1 MKTMKI
7 YLLLAFVFFGITS
20 EAQSVEHFLQ
30 IAAENNPE
38 IQSAYSEFEAAL
50 QKSPQVSTL
59 PDPTLTVSA
68 FGRMM
73 ETRLGAQEARFSLMQ
88 MFPWFGTLSARANS
102 ADLMAEAKF
111 QEYLNTREKVFMQVK
126 NAYADIYEAS
136 GTIAAKNENLEILD
150 SYRDLALN
158 RFEAGN
164 APMVNVVKVDIQ
176 KDEAETEI
184 EILKEEL
191 KTRKDQLRFLIND
204 LGVVE
209 IAVQDTLVVEF
220 DSFNEQD
227 FTEHP
232 RLAMLQKKTEAYQ
245 NDELIAEKNG
255 LPNLGVGVDY
265 SIISKRT
272 DANPENNGQD
282 AIMPM
287 VSISLPIFRKKYKA
301 QREESRLMA
310 QASEQQKEAVAN
322 ELKSEFSMAKY
333 QLKKSERLL
342 ELYSSQVEKSN
353 QANKLLIS
361 GFSNANSDFQEVL
374 QMNSDILLYKIQQ
387 VSALAQAYKAAAKL
401 EYLQYQNSDENE

>member
-1 MKTMKI
+1 MKTMKLYI
-7 YLLLAFVFFGITS
+7 LLAFVFFGITS

-50 QKSPQVSTL
+50 QKSPQVSSL

-88 MFPWFGTLSARANS
+88 MFPWFGTLSARTNS

-126 NAYADIYEAS
+126 NAYADIYEAF

-191 KTRKDQLRFLIND
+191 ETRKDQLRFLIND
-204 LGVVE
+204 LGDVE

-245 NDELIAEKNG
+245 NDELVAEKNG

-287 VSISLPIFRKKYKA
+287 VSISLPIFRKKYRA
-301 QREESRLMA
+301 QKEEARLMA

-322 ELKSEFSMAKY
+322 ELRSEFSMAKY

-342 ELYSSQVEKSN
+342 ELYSNQIEKSN

-361 GFSNANSDFQEVL
+361 GFSNSNSDFQEVL

>member
-1 MKTMKI
+1 MKNLKI
-7 YLLLAFVFFGITS
+7 YLLLAFAFFGITS

-50 QKSPQVSTL
+50 QKSSQVSSL

-73 ETRLGAQEARFSLMQ
+73 ETRLGSQEARFSLMQ
-88 MFPWFGTLSARANS
+88 MFPWFGSLSAKANS

-111 QEYLNTREKVFMQVK
+111 QEYLDTREKVFMKVK
-126 NAYADIYEAS
+126 NAYADIFEVA
-136 GTIAAKNENLEILD
+136 GTIAVKNDNFEILD
-150 SYRDLALN
+150 SYRDLTLN

-176 KDEAETEI
+176 KDEAEIEI
-184 EILKEEL
+184 EILKEKLE
-191 KTRKDQLRFLIND
+191 TRKDQLRFLLNYSGNKE
-204 LGVVE
+204 LL
-209 IAVQDTLVVEF
+209 VQDTLIVNFENF
-220 DSFNEQD
+220 KDQD
-227 FTEHP
+227 FDDHP
-232 RLAMLQKKTEAYQ
+232 KVAMVQKKADAYR
-245 NDELIAEKNG
+245 NDELVAEKSG
-255 LPNLGVGVDY
+255 LPNLGVGLDY

-301 QREESRLMA
+301 QKEEERLMA
-310 QASEQQKEAVAN
+310 KASEQQKQAIEN
-322 ELKSEFSMAKY
+322 ELKSEFSLAKY
-333 QLKKSERLL
+333 QLKKAEKLL
-342 ELYSSQVEKSN
+342 SLYSSQIEKSN
-353 QANKLLIS
+353 QANELLIS

-374 QMNSDILLYKIQQ
+374 QMNSDILMFKIQY

-401 EYLQYQNSDENE
+401 EYLQYQNSDENK